1 MAQKKQVSRP
11 KLPGSSVQE
20 LPEKARNQILG
31 ACANLK
37 EPARTRCIS
46 QHSRSFRE
54 EWTRKQQ
61 KIKKNVRKVGG
72 EIV

>member
-1 MAQKKQVSRP
+1 MAQKKQVRRS
-11 KLPGSSVQE
+11 KLPGSNIQE
-20 LPEKARNQILG
+20 LPEKARTQILG

-37 EPARTRCIS
+37 EPARTRCIR

-61 KIKKNVRKVGG
+61 RIKKKVGG
-72 EIV
+72 RVV

>member
-1 MAQKKQVSRP
+1 VAQKKQVRRS
-11 KLPGSSVQE
+11 KLPGSNIQE
-20 LPEKARNQILG
+20 LPEKARTQILG

-37 EPARTRCIS
+37 EPARSRCIM

-61 KIKKNVRKVGG
+61 RIKKKVGG
-72 EIV
+72 RVV